1 MKIWNPANSKSA
13 DAGSHDMKKIILF
26 IALVLVISSL
36 GNIAYAADRQ
46 QLDWEKTLL
55 SSEMS
60 AFIIRNQ
67 ADRDIYE
74 FFVSDII
81 RDSSSQRYREFGSV
95 MTLIHC
101 NRMDISV
108 SDVLA
113 AMERNSMIR
122 KDIRPI
128 VSCIKDFATSPDTI
142 TQTTAGGN
150 EMRRLTAEEI
160 EKNLIQSFKD
170 NPTLK
175 FLKLTAQGRQPNYN
189 KFFLQEAKFD
199 ESMIEN
205 NKDVINARKA
215 IDNYARVY
223 YNIMYED
230 NTFRTKAVHLILSM
244 DPMTRAGL
252 KAVYYCSKDMTDEN
266 PFDVLV
272 KKTNRKN
279 IETGLYNKIETGIA
293 CVDEKKTEDEKKE
306 SYMNLAIG
314 IRTPVIS
321 QIIYESSSYLEKRIE
336 ILKKYAIILEEVE
349 SLELKYKYINLK
361 EGELL
366 EDRHRLINSPDGV
379 LTLESPMAQMVLL
392 DIQMKLIGFRNLKTI
407 SMEEFESGI
416 MGLKNCGVGF
426 VKGFTSL
433 EGIAQNIGFIAAGYG
448 VTYLA
453 GMSSAATIGAGIA
466 VYVAGGVF
474 VPMEAINLKK
484 QWNQLNLVDKI
495 DSPQ

>member
-1 MKIWNPANSKSA
+1 MIMKIWNPANSKSA

-150 EMRRLTAEEI
+150 EMRRLTA
-160 EKNLIQSFKD
+160 
-170 NPTLK
+170 
-175 FLKLTAQGRQPNYN
+175 
-189 KFFLQEAKFD
+189 
-199 ESMIEN
+199 
-205 NKDVINARKA
+205 
-215 IDNYARVY
+215 
-223 YNIMYED
+223 
-230 NTFRTKAVHLILSM
+230 
-244 DPMTRAGL
+244 
-252 KAVYYCSKDMTDEN
+252 
-266 PFDVLV
+266 
-272 KKTNRKN
+272 
-279 IETGLYNKIETGIA
+279 
-293 CVDEKKTEDEKKE
+293 
-306 SYMNLAIG
+306 
-314 IRTPVIS
+314 
-321 QIIYESSSYLEKRIE
+321 
-336 ILKKYAIILEEVE
+336 
-349 SLELKYKYINLK
+349 
-361 EGELL
+361 
-366 EDRHRLINSPDGV
+366 
-379 LTLESPMAQMVLL
+379 
-392 DIQMKLIGFRNLKTI
+392 
-407 SMEEFESGI
+407 
-416 MGLKNCGVGF
+416 
-426 VKGFTSL
+426 
-433 EGIAQNIGFIAAGYG
+433 
-448 VTYLA
+448 
-453 GMSSAATIGAGIA
+453 
-466 VYVAGGVF
+466 
-474 VPMEAINLKK
+474 
-484 QWNQLNLVDKI
+484 
-495 DSPQ
+495 